1 MSVFYEKLCLAAGDG
16 RVRRDEPMAMH
27 TTFRVGGPAAF
38 FAEPEGEDALARVI
52 RLCREED
59 IPFYILGNGSN
70 LLISDQGYRG
80 VMIRIGDGFSDL
92 ARLEE
97 GVSAP
102 DCDVPVSI
110 RAGAGL
116 LLSRIASWAAKEGLA
131 GLEFAAGIPGTLGG
145 AVVMNAGDYGGE
157 MKDVIRSVRTLGR
170 DGRIQELSVKEL
182 RMGYRFS
189 SVQERGDIVLGA
201 VLGLRPG
208 DRGDIQARM
217 EDLAGRRREKQPL
230 EYPSAGSA
238 FKRPAGYFA
247 GKLIEDAGLRGYRDG
262 NAQVSEKHCGFVIN
276 RGGATAEEIRRLCG
290 HVQKRV
296 AECAGVH
303 LETEIR
309 MIGFEEGTC
318 DAACNC
324 DRDVRGG
331 KDNGLKDA

>member
-16 RVRRDEPMAMH
+16 RVRQDEPMAMH

-145 AVVMNAGDYGGE
+145 AVVMNAGAYGGE

-201 VLGLRPG
+201 VLGL
-208 DRGDIQARM
+208 
-217 EDLAGRRREKQPL
+217 L
-230 EYPSAGSA
+230 S
-238 FKRPAGYFA
+238 
-247 GKLIEDAGLRGYRDG
+247 LI
-262 NAQVSEKHCGFVIN
+262 HI
-276 RGGATAEEIRRLCG
+276 
-290 HVQKRV
+290 
-296 AECAGVH
+296 
-303 LETEIR
+303 
-309 MIGFEEGTC
+309 
-318 DAACNC
+318 
-324 DRDVRGG
+324 
-331 KDNGLKDA
+331 

>member
-1 MSVFYEKLCLAAGDG
+1 MSVFYEKLRLAAGEG
-16 RVRRDEPMAMH
+16 RIRRDEPMAMH
-27 TTFRVGGPAAF
+27 TTFRVGGPAAY

-59 IPFYILGNGSN
+59 VPFYILGNGSN

-80 VMIRIGDGFSDL
+80 VMIRIGEGFSGITRIGD
-92 ARLEE
+92 AK
-97 GVSAP
+97 
-102 DCDVPVSI
+102 DPVCV

-145 AVVMNAGDYGGE
+145 AVVMNAGAYGGE
-157 MKDVIRSVRTLGR
+157 MKDVIRFARVLGR
-170 DGRIQELSVKEL
+170 DGQIREFSAKEL
-182 RMGYRFS
+182 QMGYRFS

-201 VLGLRPG
+201 VLGLKPG
-208 DRGDIQARM
+208 DRGEIQGRM
-217 EDLAGRRREKQPL
+217 EDLARRRREKQPL
-230 EYPSAGSA
+230 EYPSAGST

-276 RGGATAEEIRRLCG
+276 RGGATAEEIRRLCR
-290 HVQKRV
+290 HVQKKV

-309 MIGFEEGTC
+309 MIGFEEETC

-324 DRDVRGG
+324 DRNVRGG
-331 KDNGLKDA
+331 KDNSLKDA

>member
-1 MSVFYEKLCLAAGDG
+1 
-16 RVRRDEPMAMH
+16 
-27 TTFRVGGPAAF
+27 
-38 FAEPEGEDALARVI
+38 
-52 RLCREED
+52 
-59 IPFYILGNGSN
+59 
-70 LLISDQGYRG
+70 
-80 VMIRIGDGFSDL
+80 
-92 ARLEE
+92 
-97 GVSAP
+97 
-102 DCDVPVSI
+102 
-110 RAGAGL
+110 
-116 LLSRIASWAAKEGLA
+116 
-131 GLEFAAGIPGTLGG
+131 
-145 AVVMNAGDYGGE
+145 MNAGAYGGE

-170 DGRIQELSVKEL
+170 DGRIQELSVREL

-217 EDLAGRRREKQPL
+217 EELAGRRREKQPL